1 MPERF
6 LPRGPYDINRTPGQ
20 KRARLA
26 QATGQLVLESPS
38 LSVREI
44 GSGSINYAAR

>member
-6 LPRGPYDINRTPGQ
+6 LRRGPYDISDAPGQ
-20 KRARLA
+20 KRARSPR
-26 QATGQLVLESPS
+26 ATGQLVLESPS

-44 GSGSINYAAR
+44 GLGSINYAAR